1 MQQVFSIT
9 ANRDL
14 DPTKEIVERPI
25 ILTFDAVFISDLQT
39 DLHQQSPW
47 CDESLESID
56 SYLSH
61 YRHQHESLQDF
72 MAQLND
78 LPLIDHPAST
88 SGCNTVPALGKV
100 LILQSADMMLGQA
113 GVPF

>member
-14 DPTKEIVERPI
+14 DPTEEIVERPM

-39 DLHQQSPW
+39 DLHQQFQW
-47 CDESLESID
+47 RNESLESID

-61 YRHQHESLQDF
+61 YRHQPESIQDF

-78 LPLIDHPAST
+78 ISLIDHPASK
-88 SGCNTVPALGKV
+88 SGGNTVPALGKV
-100 LILQSADMMLGQA
+100 LILQSADIRLGKA
-113 GVPF
+113 GVLF